1 MSFFKSKY
9 PIVAVGMNQVST
21 VELAVACHRA
31 GIFPTISA
39 FNNYKVGV
47 LQVEDFKKTLERYI
61 SITGTSDV
69 IASMGAKDFIN
80 PKVLTLLCDL
90 KISHVEL
97 LDNVNHETI
106 KPILEHKAQFN
117 KHAGYV
123 MFKALYVHDKCYP
136 FDGFIIKGPDG
147 AGRSAPGDSSSLDT
161 YFANLKNIAPS
172 VAIIPSGGISTS
184 QQVKQWIDKGATA
197 VGIGSVFAA
206 SKESPIN
213 QAGKEKMISATS
225 NDLKVFDTVNQLALI
240 FTPSESDGINNT
252 RGLTKGVQTGEVG
265 HVFMGRGVDHITKIL
280 SVNDIVQNLIK
291 DL

>member
-1 MSFFKSKY
+1 
-9 PIVAVGMNQVST
+9 
-21 VELAVACHRA
+21 
-31 GIFPTISA
+31 
-39 FNNYKVGV
+39 
-47 LQVEDFKKTLERYI
+47 
-61 SITGTSDV
+61 
-69 IASMGAKDFIN
+69 
-80 PKVLTLLCDL
+80 
-90 KISHVEL
+90 
-97 LDNVNHETI
+97 
-106 KPILEHKAQFN
+106 
-117 KHAGYV
+117 

-147 AGRSAPGDSSSLDT
+147 AGRSAPGDSNSLDT